1 VVIQFILMRKIMKKI
16 WLVCVFMMLSLFAL
30 QASAQSVADIKTQL
44 IAQMQKDGYIGSKT
58 ADEVVQKYVTKED
71 TTTHIAGIKSD
82 SDKLS
87 VIPSANEVS
96 VASVSSS
103 WSKYLTL
110 FNIIK
115 VIGIAFLLF
124 AFRGFITKMIVRYI
138 KIIKKVPV
146 EIYQAV
152 LAIASVVGTIHPQW
166 YWASQA
172 FYVALFCSI
181 ANLVLLGWIAESHE
195 KIAKA
200 IIKFFNFGI
209 PAETVAS
216 LLGVVY
222 FGTLS
227 IIHHSQIF
235 GFMTAIC
242 ISATFSFTM
251 FYNVGV
257 LFLYFK
263 ENALLAMIVGHLVV
277 LGGYIAL
284 MHNDAVASYLVNF
297 NSGIQYYCTIAIGVA
312 LLVGA
317 SPFEFSRKNTGETG
331 FYVLLFIVLAV
342 LAVVGY
348 SFMDVQVMASIILC
362 FFVLFLIEWVGYL
375 GFQGG
380 VIFGSFILGGSLYA
394 LALVLEHFSS
404 LLVFHLI

>member
-1 VVIQFILMRKIMKKI
+1 MKKL
-16 WLVCVFMMLSLFAL
+16 WLVCVFMFFSLFAWSV
-30 QASAQSVADIKTQL
+30 SAQPQSVADIKLGL
-44 IAQMQKDGYIGSKT
+44 ISQMQKDGYIGSKT
-58 ADEVVQKYVTKED
+58 ANEVVQKYVTQED
-71 TTTHIAGIKSD
+71 IKQYPQDVSHQTLPNATKD
-82 SDKLS
+82 SFTLS
-87 VIPSANEVS
+87 NTWAQ
-96 VASVSSS
+96 
-103 WSKYLTL
+103 YFTL
-110 FNIIK
+110 SNIIK
-115 VIGIAFLLF
+115 VIGVAFLLF
-124 AFRGFITKMIVRYI
+124 AFRGFITKMIVKYI

-146 EIYQAV
+146 EIYQTV
-152 LAIASVVGTIHPQW
+152 LGIASVVGTIHPQW

-216 LLGVVY
+216 FLGVLY

-263 ENALLAMIVGHLVV
+263 ENALLAMIAGHLVV

-297 NSGIQYYCTIAIGVA
+297 NAGIQYYCTIALGVA

-375 GFQGG
+375 GYQGG

-394 LALVLEHFSS
+394 LALVLEHYSS

>member
-1 VVIQFILMRKIMKKI
+1 MKKL
-16 WLVCVFMMLSLFAL
+16 WLVCVFMFFSLFAL
-30 QASAQSVADIKTQL
+30 SVSAQPQSVADIKLGL
-44 IAQMQKDGYIGSKT
+44 ISQMQKDGYIGSKT
-58 ADEVVQKYVTKED
+58 ANEVVQKYVTQED
-71 TTTHIAGIKSD
+71 IKQYPQDVSHQTLPNATKD
-82 SDKLS
+82 SFTLS
-87 VIPSANEVS
+87 NTWAQ
-96 VASVSSS
+96 
-103 WSKYLTL
+103 YFTL

-115 VIGIAFLLF
+115 VIGVAFLLF
-124 AFRGFITKMIVRYI
+124 AFRGFITKMIVKYI

-146 EIYQAV
+146 EIYQTV
-152 LAIASVVGTIHPQW
+152 LGIASVVGTIHPQW

-216 LLGVVY
+216 LLGVLY

-263 ENALLAMIVGHLVV
+263 ENALLAMIAGHLVV

-284 MHNDAVASYLVNF
+284 MHNDVVASYLVNF
-297 NSGIQYYCTIAIGVA
+297 NAGIQYYCTIALGVA

-375 GFQGG
+375 GYQGG

-394 LALVLEHFSS
+394 LALVLEHYSS